1 MNNTTIH
8 QGSFTSTGANKIIKV
23 RSGIDWFRVI
33 NLTQSAAT
41 NNGYGFEYY
50 WQKGMGTTA
59 IMKYHP
65 AGDHTVAVNSQAS
78 ALNIIDSSNYP
89 LGTEYSVT
97 AGTNATRPVYST
109 GTTTGLTAGAIVRL
123 RGTDHTNLNGKDFSI
138 DNVVGSTSFRLANT
152 LATAPGVIAGA
163 SGYYRIVAPNIE
175 VYRLFHP
182 SHREIAN
189 ITQASSAVI
198 TTLVDHG
205 YVAGQK
211 VRFKVPDD
219 FGMTDIDGLTGTIT
233 ATSTSTITVDIDSSS
248 FTAFNYPTAAE
259 ATAAPISPAIVV
271 PYGESIDS
279 DYANLLDD
287 RVYNQGFTGIVLN
300 AGTNLPAGNANDV
313 IYWQAGN
320 VFSTNN

>member
-1 MNNTTIH
+1 MNNNIIH
-8 QGSFTSTGANKIIKV
+8 QGSFTSAGTNKIIKV
-23 RSGIDWFRVI
+23 RSGIDWFRAI

-50 WQKGMGTTA
+50 WQKGMGTTVL
-59 IMKYHP
+59 MKYHP
-65 AGDHTVAVNSQAS
+65 AGDHTVAIDSKAS
-78 ALNIIDSSNYP
+78 AIQIIDSSKYP
-89 LGTEYSVT
+89 LGTEYQVT
-97 AGTNATRPVYST
+97 AGTDATRPVYDT
-109 GTTTGLTAGAIVRL
+109 GTTTGLTTGAIVRL

-138 DNVVGSTSFRLANT
+138 DDVNASTSFRLANA
-152 LATAPGVIAGA
+152 LATSPDVVAGG

-211 VRFKVPDD
+211 VRFKVPDNY
-219 FGMTDIDGLTGTIT
+219 GMTDIDGLTGTIT
-233 ATSTSTITVDIDSSS
+233 ETSTSTITVDIDSSS

-259 ATAAPISPAIVV
+259 ATAEPISPAIVV
-271 PYGESIDS
+271 PYGESTSIE
-279 DYANLLDD
+279 YANKLDD
-287 RVYNQGFTGIVLN
+287 RVYNQGFIGIVLN
-300 AGTNLPAGNANDV
+300 AGTTLPAGNTDDV